1 MKHLI
6 LTTELFRRANIN
18 TMYRASLC
26 IAVVA
31 KPGITNTKLAA
42 MMRTSRDSIQV
53 ALRALVKEN
62 LVHVTKILD
71 KDTNRSKETKVF
83 PTPYL
88 KDVIAEI
95 DYEIQHP
102 TTTI

>member
-1 MKHLI
+1 MKTLLI
-6 LTTELFRRANIN
+6 TTEKFRRANIT
-18 TMYRASLC
+18 TMYRASIC
-26 IAVVA
+26 IAIVL
-31 KPGITNTKLAA
+31 KPGVTNTKLAA
-42 MMRTSRDSIQV
+42 MLQTSRESIQV
-53 ALRALVKEN
+53 ALRNLKKEN

-88 KDVIAEI
+88 KDIIAGI
-95 DYEIQHP
+95 TNLP

>member
-26 IAVVA
+26 VAVVL
-31 KPGITNTKLAA
+31 KPGVTNTKLAA
-42 MMRTSRDSIQV
+42 MLQTSRESIQV
-53 ALRALVKEN
+53 AVRNLIKDN
-62 LVHVTKILD
+62 LVHITKVMD

-88 KDVIAEI
+88 KDVIAGI
-95 DYEIQHP
+95 TNL
-102 TTTI
+102 TTTQK

>member
-1 MKHLI
+1 MKTL
-6 LTTELFRRANIN
+6 LMTTELFRRANIN
-18 TMYRASLC
+18 TMYRASIC
-26 IAVVA
+26 IAIVL
-31 KPGITNTKLAA
+31 KPGVTNTKLAA
-42 MMRTSRDSIQV
+42 MLQTSRESIQV
-53 ALRALVKEN
+53 ALRNLKKEN

-88 KDVIAEI
+88 KDIIAGI
-95 DYEIQHP
+95 TNLP